1 MVTLLEQNPPSVL
14 FQISIEK
21 DERGKAVS
29 KRPVPWF
36 FVKRAWFELSPGL
49 AWRRS
54 ENAKPLSEVLD
65 IFSKIESRQENLLTQ
80 EVAKFF
86 ITPAIIN
93 SSGLTTI
100 DLDPPPHQKDLVRE
114 LAIEIIRSGFAAELT
129 PSGGCHIFCE
139 CDINLQKNQSGVL
152 ILGEDKIPADVFYT
166 THLTAIYGGGV
177 PGGLKTLVEAPF
189 LPIPVAKT
197 LLEKFVAVG
206 RTGAA
211 EGTSI
216 ELPNVKSGEKIPQ
229 SRRWLTLQKYAARL
243 AGAPPDV
250 IAKLLHAIN
259 RTLCEPPLDDESVA
273 EQARWAASIP
283 SIEECETKLSIGSW
297 WFGSKL
303 TRAQQLQKRLRLPAD
318 VAMALI
324 NLVS

>member
-1 MVTLLEQNPPSVL
+1 MIAE
-14 FQISIEK
+14 
-21 DERGKAVS
+21 G
-29 KRPVPWF
+29 W
-36 FVKRAWFELSPGL
+36 
-49 AWRRS
+49 
-54 ENAKPLSEVLD
+54 
-65 IFSKIESRQENLLTQ
+65 
-80 EVAKFF
+80 
-86 ITPAIIN
+86 
-93 SSGLTTI
+93 
-100 DLDPPPHQKDLVRE
+100 
-114 LAIEIIRSGFAAELT
+114 AAELT
-129 PSGGCHIFCE
+129 PSGGVHVFTE
-139 CDINLQKNQSGVL
+139 WCDAPRNQCGV
-152 ILGEDKIPADVFYT
+152 IRIGDEKVPADIFVRS
-166 THLTAIYGGGV
+166 HLTAIYGLGV

-211 EGTSI
+211 EGMSI

-283 SIEECETKLSIGSW
+283 SIEERETKLSIGSW

-318 VAMALI
+318 VATALI
-324 NLVS
+324 NLVG